1 MLRLFV
7 ILVSCLSTG
16 GVCCANEQAL
26 KAVLSD
32 SAGQLVGFAVWHTDN
47 IVSPGQPPT
56 PAVQADIQVPDLG
69 MTVRLDL
76 RRNAGKSLLANHILQ
91 LAFTLPAGFLHGGIA
106 NVPGILLKDS
116 ETARGRPLNGVSMKI
131 GDNLFLIGL
140 TNDGTENIQ
149 RNLQLMRE
157 GTWIDVP
164 IVYSDGKRAILAVEK
179 GDARTP

>member
-1 MLRLFV
+1 MLRL
-7 ILVSCLSTG
+7 LVVLIGCLSSG
-16 GVCCANEQAL
+16 GVCSANEQAL

-47 IVSPGQPPT
+47 VVSPGQPQT
-56 PAVQADIQVPDLG
+56 PVVQADIHIPDLG

-76 RRNAGKSLLANHILQ
+76 RRNADKSLPASHTIE
-91 LAFTLPAGFLHGGIA
+91 LAFRLPADFRHGGIA
-106 NVPGILLKDS
+106 NVPGILMKDS

-131 GDNLFLIGL
+131 ADNLFLIGL
-140 TNDGTENIQ
+140 TNADTENIQ

-157 GTWIDVP
+157 QKWFDVP

-179 GDARTP
+179 GDTPTP